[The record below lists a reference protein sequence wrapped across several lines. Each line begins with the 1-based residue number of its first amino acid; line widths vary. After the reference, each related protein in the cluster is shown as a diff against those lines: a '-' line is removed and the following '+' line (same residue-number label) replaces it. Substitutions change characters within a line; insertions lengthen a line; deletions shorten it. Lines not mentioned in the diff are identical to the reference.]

1 MLCVQVLGPLG
12 AAVDGTPVHLG
23 SPRQRAVLALL
34 MVHRGTV
41 VPVDTLI
48 DRLWCGRPP
57 QKAAASLHAY
67 VSNLRRVLE
76 PGRAPRTPSGVLVS
90 APPGYALRLPQEA
103 VDAWR
108 FEAAVRRARTASPA
122 QARRLLDEALGWWHG
137 AAYGEWADEEWAHA
151 EASRLGELRVV
162 ARELAVEAAL
172 GAGAAAEV
180 VPSAEALVRE
190 HPLREEGWRLLALGL
205 WASGRRADA
214 LAELRRAARIT
225 ADELGLGPGD
235 ALVDLERAMLTD
247 RTEVLRAAVPATGRP
262 APVVVSTA
270 APHELF
276 VGRDGELAALYESAR
291 RARHAGGVV
300 LLTGEAGAG
309 KSALLGRFRR
319 QLRAEGWTVVVGRCP
334 EFDGAPPAWAWAEAL
349 GALARQVPPPDQDA
363 VAPLLQE
370 DGYGTHV
377 PLDELGGHSG
387 AGVRTRHGEGD
398 GRDERPGPV
407 DRGHRESG
415 GGEGLS
421 EGVPAWGDGRGAG
434 RFRLHRAFSAWLRTA
449 AGSGPLAVAI
459 EDLHR
464 ADGET
469 LALLE
474 RTAELTGA
482 PVLVIATYRP
492 ADAGDRLTGT
502 LAELAHRS
510 PHRLAVGG
518 LPPHDVDTLVRAVC
532 GTSVDAATVTALA
545 ERTGGNPFY
554 VRESARLLAGEGA
567 LVAVSDVPQG
577 VRDVLRR
584 RLRQLRPVA
593 LAVLRLASV
602 CGCESEVG
610 VLIEAVDPAQYDEH
624 QVFDGL
630 EECVMAGLLTEPAP
644 GLVRFAH
651 ALVRDTVYTDLVGVR
666 RARLHARLAEVL
678 RRRRPDDLA
687 ALAHHFA
694 RSATARTASLAVEY
708 SLAAADLAE
717 RRYAHDT
724 AVELL
729 GQAIESF
736 ALIPAGEGGAADARG
751 ARLVA
756 LLGRLLRAEIRAGAV
771 VSARSTRQRAI
782 EAASD
787 VGHDA
792 LVAVALGASISPGL
806 ALSGPQGLVAPA
818 ALDAFVDGLIARAAV
833 DPMILG
839 LPVRTPPDGET
850 GGREGARQLAVA
862 RAVGDP
868 LLISCALT
876 AASGAGP
883 QGFTDHREILATELR
898 VLGYAHDL
906 PANSWVREH
915 ISGMAAGARNDVA
928 GVRRHA
934 LKGRAIAARHR
945 LVEAEAINLS
955 TLAMLAHVE
964 GRFADAEAGYA
975 EVRDR
980 LRANRS
986 SHGDFVHVLGL
997 TTVRLSQGRPSD
1009 AEPLLRAVDDGTA
1022 PLARLALA
1030 VVLARQGRTD
1040 QVHALG
1046 PLSTGVA
1053 DHLHSI
1059 ALTLRAELACLLRDR
1074 SAARELLPLLLP
1086 AGDQLAGAAGISFV
1100 TRPLAHALGELHRL
1114 LGDEPAALRQFA
1126 RAEEVARRWRS
1137 PHLAEAARAA
1147 LAAGTTGVRAA
1158 V

>member
-12 AAVDGTPVHLG
+12 AAIDGMPVHLG

-34 MVHRGTV
+34 MVHRGAV
-41 VPVDTLI
+41 VPVDRLI

-57 QKAAASLHAY
+57 EKAAASLHAY

-90 APPGYALRLPQEA
+90 APPGYALRLPDEA

-108 FEAAVRRARTASPA
+108 FEGAVRRARTASPA

-151 EASRLGELRVV
+151 EASRLDELRVV

-172 GAGAAAEV
+172 GSGAAVEA

-190 HPLREEGWRLLALGL
+190 HPLREEGWRLLALAL
-205 WASGRRADA
+205 WAGGRRGDA

-225 ADELGLGPGD
+225 ADELGLDPGD
-235 ALVDLERAMLTD
+235 ALADLERAMLTG
-247 RTEVLRAAVPATGRP
+247 RTEVLRAAVPTTGRP

-276 VGRDGELAALYESAR
+276 VGRDGELAALYEVAR
-291 RARHAGGVV
+291 DARYAGGVV

-309 KSALLGRFRR
+309 KSALLGRFRQ

-349 GALARQVPPPDQDA
+349 GALARQVPPPDPDA

-370 DGYGTHV
+370 DEYGAH
-377 PLDELGGHSG
+377 PPHDGHGG
-387 AGVRTRHGEGD
+387 AGARTRHGES
-398 GRDERPGPV
+398 DERLGRV
-407 DRGHRESG
+407 ARGHREST

-449 AGSGPLAVAI
+449 AGSGPLAVVI

-474 RTAELTGA
+474 RTADLTGA

-492 ADAGDRLTGT
+492 ADAGDRLTGA

-554 VRESARLLAGEGA
+554 VRESARLLASEGA

-584 RLRQLRPVA
+584 RLRQLRPGA
-593 LAVLRLASV
+593 LAVLQLASV

-610 VLIEAVDPAQYDEH
+610 ILIEAVDPAQYDEH

-644 GLVRFAH
+644 GQVRFAH
-651 ALVRDTVYTDLVGVR
+651 ALVRDTVYTDLIGVR

-771 VSARSTRQRAI
+771 VSARYTRQRAI

-792 LVAVALGASISPGL
+792 LVAVALGASIGPGL
-806 ALSGPQGLVAPA
+806 ALSGPQGLVTPA
-818 ALDAFVDGLIARAAV
+818 ALDTFVDGLIARAAV

-839 LPVRTPPDGET
+839 LPVRTPPDGAPGE
-850 GGREGARQLAVA
+850 REGARQLAVA

-876 AASGAGP
+876 AASGAVP
-883 QGFTDHREILATELR
+883 QGFAGHREVLATELR

-980 LRANRS
+980 LRANGS

-1009 AEPLLRAVDDGTA
+1009 AEPLLRAVDDGSA

-1040 QVHALG
+1040 RVHALG
-1046 PLSTGVA
+1046 PLSTGVP
-1053 DHLHSI
+1053 DHLYSI

-1086 AGDQLAGAAGISFV
+1086 ARDQLAGAAGISFV
-1100 TRPLAHALGELHRL
+1100 TRPLAHALGEIHRL
-1114 LGDEPAALRQFA
+1114 LGDEPEALRHFA

-1137 PHLAEAARAA
+1137 PHLEAAARAA
-1147 LAAGTTGVRAA
+1147 VAAGTTGVRAA
-1158 V
+1158 ASG